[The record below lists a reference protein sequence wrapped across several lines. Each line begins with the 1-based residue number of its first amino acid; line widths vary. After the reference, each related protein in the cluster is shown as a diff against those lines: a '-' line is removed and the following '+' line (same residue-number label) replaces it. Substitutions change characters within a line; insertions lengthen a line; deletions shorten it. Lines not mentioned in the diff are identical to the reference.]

1 MSSTEIKQLL
11 FIILF
16 ITINLVISFLLT
28 YFLGITNTAIYHPIT
43 SIINEITYEMI
54 IFMILVL
61 IESSIYEVS

>member
-11 FIILF
+11 FIILL

-28 YFLGITNTAIYHPIT
+28 YFLGITNTAICHPIT